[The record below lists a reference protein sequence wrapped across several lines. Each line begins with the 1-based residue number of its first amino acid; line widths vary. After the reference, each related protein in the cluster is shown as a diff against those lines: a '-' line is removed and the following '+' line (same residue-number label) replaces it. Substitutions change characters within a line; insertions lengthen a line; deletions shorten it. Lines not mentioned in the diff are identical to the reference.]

1 MNREQLS
8 TLHEYQKL
16 GTDQAA
22 RGELQQWLLEQAAA
36 AGLETTTH
44 SFCPTAI
51 PSGCSSNQLGT
62 NIVAVARSGRGDGK
76 EALVITVRYTGLYHS
91 SL

>member
-1 MNREQLS
+1 MKREQLS

-16 GTDQAA
+16 GTDQSA
-22 RGELQQWLLEQAAA
+22 RVELQQWLLEQAAA

-44 SFCPTAI
+44 DFCPANT
-51 PSGCSSNQLGT
+51 PSDCNRNQLGT
-62 NIVAVARSGRGDGK
+62 NIVGVARSGRGDGK
-76 EALVITVRYTGLYHS
+76 EALVITVRYTGLYHT